1 VLVVSNIDLKSGLNI
16 IKPSRFLESS
26 IKGSVLNINNDYRY
40 LKTGY
45 YVSLHAEVM
54 GNPVIPSSE
63 NIIDANRTPLLLLR
77 ASRAGIPT
85 LPFLVTDSVK
95 KIASE
100 QGFPVAVFAVNP
112 FIYDGYKTARNKSAL
127 YRAVKSLSMNYKF
140 AVCTQPLK
148 GEMVSVKSFLGTTEQ
163 DDEEIREISKK
174 VYEFFKIPV
183 CRLHIQK
190 VEGKAYLCGLQP
202 LKKDELSPSD
212 LKQISREVL
221 LLSEQGEHFSG

>member
-1 VLVVSNIDLKSGLNI
+1 VLVVSNIDLKSGLNV

-77 ASRAGIPT
+77 AARGGIPT

-95 KIASE
+95 KISYE

-148 GEMVSVKSFLGTTEQ
+148 GKMVSTKAFFGTSEHE
-163 DDEEIREISKK
+163 DEEIRNISKK
-174 VYEFFKIPV
+174 VYELFKIPI
-183 CRLHIQK
+183 CRLHVQK
-190 VEGKAYLCGLQP
+190 VEETAYLCGLQP
-202 LKKDELSPSD
+202 LRKDELSPSD

-221 LLSEQGEHFSG
+221 LLSEQGERFSG